1 MRLALLFLPTLLA
14 QSPKVDFARDIQP
27 LFQKHCISCHGPAQQ
42 SRGLRLDQRSS
53 AMEGRGSVRLG
64 PGNAAASM
72 VYLRTVGTKYG
83 PQMPLSGTP
92 LKPAEIELIRTWIDQ
107 GADWPDALSGDQPLP
122 PPDPRALRLI
132 APLQTGDTKAF
143 QNALKADPEAIHRKG
158 PGGSTP
164 LHFAALHGNRQA
176 ATQLLAQGANPNA
189 ANDAGATPLHWAL
202 DDLEIT
208 RLLLTNKANTTAK
221 TLEGRTPAAI
231 AAADRRAPALELL
244 LATGAK
250 PTPAGATHEAVLKV
264 LLKNGQDAKSLAPN
278 LPAAIDA
285 NTCQPCI
292 DTLLP
297 AAPKPV
303 LNNALLAAISQ
314 GNTAHVNRLLA
325 AGADPNAAEPSLQTT
340 ALMLAASREIP
351 NPALVK
357 TLLDKGAKTTPKT
370 TLGATVT
377 DFAHRQG
384 ATEIIGLLQS
394 ANAPPSQ
401 PAPIPTGRI
410 QPAANIRAA
419 LIRTLP
425 LLQNSDVAFLRKA
438 GCVSCHSNNLT
449 AMVVAEARQQKWPI
463 DEKTARSQRTAI
475 EAFIEVWRE
484 RYLQGLAIP
493 GGTDTT
499 AYILLGLAAENAPAT
514 PATHAMARYLKNKQR
529 EDGSWPAAAGRAPLE
544 TSAIQ
549 GTATALRAVMA
560 YKPKTQ
566 TAEYNTSIQNAIQ
579 WLKNAKPVTTEDYTF
594 QILGL
599 LWAGD
604 QPGAKTAAK
613 PLLQQQRPDG
623 GWSQTPTLASDAY
636 ATGQAL
642 FAARKAG
649 AIKPTQPAYQRGAE
663 HLRKTQYED
672 GSWYVRSRTT
682 VPFQPY
688 FESGFPHGRDQYISV
703 AATNWAALALLPLAG
718 K

>member
-14 QSPKVDFARDIQP
+14 QTPKVDFARDIQP
-27 LFQKHCISCHGPAQQ
+27 LFQKHCISCHGPDQQ

-72 VYLRTVGTKYG
+72 VYLRTAGTKYG
-83 PQMPLSGTP
+83 PQMPLGGAP

-107 GADWPDALSGDQPLP
+107 GADWPDALSGDKPLP
-122 PPDPRALRLI
+122 PPDPRALALI
-132 APLQTGDTKAF
+132 APLQSGDTKTF
-143 QNALKADPEAIHRKG
+143 QNALKKDPEAIHRKG
-158 PGGSTP
+158 PGGATP
-164 LHFAALHGNRQA
+164 LHFAALHGNREA
-176 ATQLLAQGANPNA
+176 AAQLLAQSANPNA

-208 RLLLTNKANTTAK
+208 RLLLANKANPTAK

-244 LATGAK
+244 LAAGAK
-250 PTPAGATHEAVLKV
+250 PTPAGASHEAVLKL
-264 LLKNGQDAKSLAPN
+264 LLKNGHDPKSLAPN

-303 LNNALLAAISQ
+303 LNNALLAAIRQ
-314 GNTAHVNRLLA
+314 GNPAHAKLLLDR
-325 AGADPNAAEPSLQTT
+325 GADPNTAEPSLQTT
-340 ALMLAASREIP
+340 ALMIAASLEIP
-351 NPALVK
+351 NPAIVK
-357 TLLDKGAKTTPKT
+357 TLLEKGARPTPKT

-384 ATEIIGLLQS
+384 HTEVVRLLQ
-394 ANAPPSQ
+394 AAGAPPPQ
-401 PAPIPTGRI
+401 PAPTPTGRI
-410 QPAANIRAA
+410 QPASNSRAA
-419 LIRTLP
+419 LSRTLP
-425 LLQNSDVAFLRKA
+425 LLQKNDVAFLRKA
-438 GCVSCHSNNLT
+438 GCVSCHNNNLT
-449 AMVVAEARQQKWPI
+449 AMVVAEARQQKWPV
-463 DEKTARSQRTAI
+463 DEQTARSQRTAI

-499 AYILLGLAAENAPAT
+499 AYILLGLAAESAPPT
-514 PATHAMARYLKNKQR
+514 PATHAMARYLKNKQY
-529 EDGSWPAAAGRAPLE
+529 EDGSWPAAPGRAPLE
-544 TSAIQ
+544 SSAIQ
-549 GTATALRAVMA
+549 GTATALRAVMV

-566 TAEYNTSIQNAIQ
+566 TAEYDASIQRAVK

-594 QILGL
+594 LILGL

-604 QPGAKTAAK
+604 QPAAK
-613 PLLQQQRPDG
+613 RAANALLQQQRPDG
-623 GWSQTPTLASDAY
+623 GWAQTPTLPSDAY

-649 AIKPTQPAYQRGAE
+649 AIKPAQPSYQRGAE
-663 HLRKTQYED
+663 YLRNTQYED

-682 VPFQPY
+682 VPFQPF